1 MIKHIEHRRGCMRV
15 TASDTIDLLSDCEC
29 VAVAVA
35 VVPGHLILETCVTI
49 LDGQTTRSRGPAAVQ
64 GKVRSECEISPRE
77 TRSPIENVIL
87 RVDSSGSR
95 APAEARR
102 YNEI

>member
-1 MIKHIEHRRGCMRV
+1 MIKLIEHRRGCMRV
-15 TASDTIDLLSDCEC
+15 TASDTINLLSDCEC
-29 VAVAVA
+29 VAVAAAVA
-35 VVPGHLILETCVTI
+35 PGHLILETCVTPRW
-49 LDGQTTRSRGPAAVQ
+49 TNATRSRVPAAVQ

-87 RVDSSGSR
+87 RVDSSGSL

-102 YNEI
+102 HNEI

>member
-1 MIKHIEHRRGCMRV
+1 MIKQIEHRRGCGGCCSG
-15 TASDTIDLLSDCEC
+15 ASHSRDLRNDPRWTN
-29 VAVAVA
+29 A
-35 VVPGHLILETCVTI
+35 
-49 LDGQTTRSRGPAAVQ
+49 TRSRAPAAVQ

-102 YNEI
+102 HNEI